1 MDYEFPTDFDIVI
14 VGTGIIESIIS
25 AAASRVGKRVLHVDE
40 KEYYGGHWA
49 SFSLEAILELKKSKE
64 YPVANVENPDLCLFG
79 NQTYD
84 LKNVDYK
91 FHVIPK
97 ENTQLEKQEDSEN
110 QENIQLEKQEDS
122 ENQEQVTECKD
133 NDENEQVI
141 EKEKP
146 DTDVWDKGAL
156 LKLSRK
162 FNIDL
167 TPKLQYARGHFVELL
182 ISSNIARYSEY
193 RSVSRILTWYNK
205 KLDFLPCSRSD
216 VFANSK
222 VSVVEKRMLMKVLT
236 ALNTVDKLNEYEN
249 KTFKQ
254 YLTDQKLTPNLIHYL
269 LYGISMSS
277 DDTPCDVGVVNVK
290 RFLDSLGRFGH
301 TPFLYSMY
309 GSGEIPQA
317 FCRLSAVFGGVFA
330 LGQNIQG
337 FTVSDNKFKSI
348 TVRSQN
354 IQAEHLVMSIE
365 KVPKQFLKSNTQ
377 QYISRCVLITDKSI
391 LDSEKEHLTLAF
403 YPPENGK
410 PFVKIIELGCLT
422 GTCLKPL
429 YLVHLLAKQGTTP
442 QEDFSSVIDSLF
454 GQNEETN
461 MENENEQKPSILWS
475 MYFSLP
481 DTNDG
486 DLTEGLPE
494 NVFVCPGPDADLDYD
509 YSVKKA
515 EEMFRQIY
523 ADLDFLPR
531 APDPEEIV
539 IGEEEGQEETA
550 EGDAASP

>member
-1 MDYEFPTDFDIVI
+1 MDYEFPTEFDIVI

-49 SFSLEAILELKKSKE
+49 SFSLEAVMELKKSKE
-64 YPVANVENPDLCLFG
+64 NPVANVGNLDLYVFG
-79 NQTYD
+79 NQVYD

-97 ENTQLEKQEDSEN
+97 EK
-110 QENIQLEKQEDS
+110 IQVEKQEDS
-122 ENQEQVTECKD
+122 ENQEQVTESKD
-133 NDENEQVI
+133 KGENKEVI

-146 DTDVWDKGAL
+146 DTDVWDKEAL
-156 LKLSRK
+156 LKLSRR

-193 RSVSRILTWYNK
+193 RSVSRILTWFNK

-216 VFANSK
+216 VFANNK

-236 ALNTVDKLNEYEN
+236 ALNTLDKLNEYEN

-254 YLTDQKLTPNLIHYL
+254 YLADQKLTPNLIHYL

-277 DDTPCDVGVVNVK
+277 DETPCNVGVVNVK

-330 LGQNIQG
+330 LGQSIQG
-337 FTVSDNKFKSI
+337 FTVSNNKFKSI

-354 IQAEHLVMSIE
+354 IQAEHLVMSME
-365 KVPKQFLKSNTQ
+365 KVPKQFLKSNNQ

-422 GTCLKPL
+422 GTCPKPL
-429 YLVHLLAKQGTTP
+429 YVVHLLAKQGTTP

-454 GQNEETN
+454 DQNEETN
-461 MENENEQKPSILWS
+461 MENERKPLILWS

-481 DTNDG
+481 DTNNA
-486 DLTEGLPE
+486 DLTEGLPD
-494 NVFVCPGPDADLDYD
+494 NVFVCPGPDTDLDYD

-523 ADLDFLPR
+523 PDLDFLPR

-539 IGEEEGQEETA
+539 IGEEEENQETA
-550 EGDAASP
+550 EGDTSP